1 MNQNEFDKK
10 NKIFSRKHAQTMSY
24 SVLNENYRLKVENSS
39 NVVPDAQ

>member
-10 NKIFSRKHAQTMSY
+10 INSRKHAQTMPY
-24 SVLNENYRLKVENSS
+24 SVLNENHRLKVENSN

>member
-10 NKIFSRKHAQTMSY
+10 IKYFHENMPN
-24 SVLNENYRLKVENSS
+24 SVLNENHRLKVENSN